1 MNLRGHPLSLLFNLL
16 LSCCFLL
23 AWRISDVVAGG
34 RPAVLR
40 AGRAAG
46 TWPCGFRCSRENRQ
60 GAADGPEPAADAGGS
75 EPAGR
80 AGLLPRQAQV
90 GGPVPGEPEPGAGGY
105 DEPRTPGGGGRVP
118 HAPAAPAER
127 PTHHT

>member
-46 TWPCGFRCSRENRQ
+46 TWPCGLRCSRENRQ

-80 AGLLPRQAQV
+80 AGLLPGQAQV
-90 GGPVPGEPEPGAGGY
+90 GGQVPGEPELGAGGY
-105 DEPRTPGGGGRVP
+105 DGPGPPGGGGP
-118 HAPAAPAER
+118 GPPLGAGPGG
-127 PTHHT
+127 